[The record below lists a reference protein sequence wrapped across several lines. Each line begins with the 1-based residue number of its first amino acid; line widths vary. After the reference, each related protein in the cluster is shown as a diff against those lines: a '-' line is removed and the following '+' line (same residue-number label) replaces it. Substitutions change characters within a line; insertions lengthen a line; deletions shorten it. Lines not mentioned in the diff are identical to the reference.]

1 VTLSLTPIK
10 PECPQLEPQRPNS
23 TTNAVRVAALKT
35 LSKLEPATLEKHVD
49 AAIALLDGSDA
60 GT

>member
-1 VTLSLTPIK
+1 MPAART
-10 PECPQLEPQRPNS
+10 S
-23 TTNAVRVAALKT
+23 TAEFNHQCRARGGIEDAEQAV
-35 LSKLEPATLEKHVD
+35 EPATLEKHVD